1 MNPVSIV
8 PLIFLSFVKNWN
20 LIFQL
25 TKRNIEARFKGAALG
40 VLWSFFTP
48 ILMLVVYTFV
58 FGVILDI
65 RWINQ
70 EGGNLEFATILFSGL
85 IVHTYFSD
93 CLQASTELIVSNR
106 QYVKKVVFPLET
118 LSWVAA
124 FTALFQLVVSIL
136 VLISYLLII
145 NQSLSWTIIF
155 LPIIIFPLMIM
166 ALGFSWLISAV
177 TVYVR
182 DLRQIIG
189 PLTLILLF
197 VSPIFYPAT
206 NLPSNLR
213 FLIYVNPISWVVDES
228 RNLIL
233 WGTLP
238 DLNGALIYYSA
249 SIAIA
254 WFGLFCFKNLRLG
267 FSDVI

>member
-1 MNPVSIV
+1 MNPASIG
-8 PLIFLSFVKNWN
+8 PNIFLSFLRNWN
-20 LIFQL
+20 LVFQL

-40 VLWSFFTP
+40 FLWSFFTP

-93 CLQASTELIVSNR
+93 CIQASTELIVSNR
-106 QYVKKVVFPLET
+106 QYVKKVVFPLES
-118 LSWVAA
+118 LPWVAV
-124 FTALFQLVVSIL
+124 FTALFQLTISIL
-136 VLISYLLII
+136 VLIFYLLLVQ
-145 NQSLSWTIIF
+145 QSLSWTILL

-197 VSPIFYPAT
+197 VSPIFYPASS
-206 NLPSNLR
+206 LPSNFR
-213 FLIYVNPISWVVDES
+213 FLIYMNPISWVVDES

-238 DLNGALIYYSA
+238 NFGGVLIYYGVSLVM
-249 SIAIA
+249 A
-254 WFGLFCFKNLRLG
+254 WFGLLCFQKLRSG